1 MFSDYFDFMSSI
13 DLSYPKI
20 LDLFPQHLDP
30 KRTESASFLIW
41 YLENYL
47 RLETIEAV
55 DSVCDQHGDKGVDGI
70 YLNEDANTIEIYQ
83 SKISQKKVSSIGD
96 TLLKEFA
103 GTLKQFENASTLKNL
118 IKSAGK
124 ADVGK
129 LINRLDLLNKIT
141 DYALKGVFISNS
153 DLDKNGFDYLKSHS
167 GIRFVGKSE
176 LENTFISSA
185 RGVRIAKPAQF
196 DVSGYEV
203 ATYVVD
209 KDHSAIIAP
218 LKAVEL
224 IKLDGITNQALYAFN
239 VRGPLGR
246 TQVNRDIAAS
256 IRDKARHKLFPLF
269 HNGITIIAQDVK
281 ATKDKVTISGYYV
294 VNGCQSLSELFN
306 NSSSLTENLRVLAKL
321 IKMAASSALSEMV
334 TSFSNNQNGVK
345 ARDFKSNN
353 PIQIRLQ
360 NEFKKHFGN
369 EFYYEI
375 KRGDDNRGLQTIT
388 NEQAGLYMMAFDLK
402 RPWATHRKYQ
412 VFEDDH
418 SEIFGRPSVTAER
431 IVFLHLLS
439 ERINAAIPRLKNS
452 LFAKYALTRF
462 LLLYVMRLVLD
473 GDAVGA
479 NAVLNPNAY
488 VNDKHNRRAFLKC
501 ADQILNDI
509 VIDLNAELEQLGEDF
524 DYRGKLRD
532 EVWVKDLANRLV
544 GDYRKLV
551 SRGRI
556 DSFGVEFKKAK
567 GPPPYKR
574 HVR

>member
-1 MFSDYFDFMSSI
+1 MSSI

-20 LDLFPQHLDP
+20 LDLFPEHLDP
-30 KRTESASFLIW
+30 NRTESASFLIW

-47 RLETIEAV
+47 RLETVEAV
-55 DSVCDQHGDKGVDGI
+55 DSVCDQPGDKGVDGI
-70 YLNEDANTIEIYQ
+70 YINEDANTIEVYQ

-103 GTLKQFENASTLKNL
+103 GTLKQFENVSTLNNL
-118 IKSAGK
+118 ISSAGK

-129 LINRLDLLNKIT
+129 LVQRLDLLNKID
-141 DYALKGVFISNS
+141 DYEVKGVFVSNS
-153 DLDKNGFDYLKSHS
+153 DLDRNGSDYLKSHR
-167 GIRFVGKSE
+167 GIRFVGRSE
-176 LENTFISSA
+176 LTNTFISSA
-185 RGVRIAKPAQF
+185 RDVRIAKPTNF

-209 KDHSAIIAP
+209 KDHSAVIAP

-246 TQVNRDIAAS
+246 TQVNRDIAGS
-256 IRDKARHKLFPLF
+256 IRDKGRHKLFPLF

-281 ATKDKVTISGYYV
+281 TTKDKVAISGYYV

-306 NSSSLTENLRVLAKL
+306 NSSSLTDNLRVLVKL
-321 IKMAASSALSEMV
+321 IKMEASSPLSEMV

-360 NEFKKHFGN
+360 NEFKARFRK

-375 KRGDDNRGLQTIT
+375 KRGDDAGGLPTIT
-388 NEQAGLYMMAFDLK
+388 NEQAGLFLMAFDLK

-418 SEIFGRPSVTAER
+418 SEIFGRPSVNAER

-439 ERINAAIPRLKNS
+439 ERIDAAIPTLKNS

-462 LLLYVMRLVLD
+462 LLMYVLRLVLED
-473 GDAVGA
+473 DAVGA
-479 NAVLNPNAY
+479 DAVSNPTAF
-488 VNDKHNRRAFLKC
+488 VSESKNRKAFLKC
-501 ADQILNDI
+501 VDQILNDI
-509 VIDLNAELEQLGEDF
+509 VIDLNAELDQLGDDF

-532 EVWVKDLANRLV
+532 EAWVKDLANRLF

-556 DSFGVEFKKAK
+556 DSFEAEFKKAK
-567 GPPPYKR
+567 TGTSVKR
-574 HVR
+574 GVR